1 MFEHEHP
8 LSLIDLWS
16 KNEPNDEETDEDD
29 DDDDDMDFTKQDFR
43 SQCSLCAKEINWF
56 HRYYSHLDCA
66 TARHE
71 PFMSIL
77 ISPGMG
83 KLLKNFKDDDYPHLV
98 HLPFPDQTMNLI
110 KHLFS
115 KEIESGRSETNEA
128 RQTHISHQHP
138 LILVDTTEPTT
149 STLSCHNPM
158 KKVELICN
166 GCLRPIMDSPFYTCA
181 DEDEHHC
188 NFALNA
194 WCTRLPS
201 EIKDYPG
208 HPQHTLFFLPKVPY
222 MPFGVFECDVCKI
235 GCNGFVYRCV
245 KCEYNVDVCCAFIP
259 DNITHKAHP
268 DHLLTRVTKRF
279 LKDAIGGL
287 RDGKMGGKVH
297 GSVLKCGD
305 VSDCYVM
312 LDTVGAEMQV
322 VNKSEKAISLQQDDN
337 VILTQ
342 EAISQVLPINFDGL
356 AKAVKKGDTIFV
368 ESLSSTLVFIPF
380 LAIFFLLFRFFVT
393 SSSFDSSSLSFFKS
407 FLESLLKALHQILFK
422 LAVVASEAYGEK
434 INLFHKLVKTLS

>member
-1 MFEHEHP
+1 NGKWCSDPVEVKEIFKNHFQTRFEQP
-8 LSLIDLWS
+8 TRSRFKINFQFNKCLSTDQSMDLDSMISREEIRKAVWSCGVNKSPGPDGFSFEFFHLWS
-16 KNEPNDEETDEDD
+16 KNEHNDEETDEDD

-56 HRYYSHLDCA
+56 HRYYAHLNCA

-115 KEIESGRSETNEA
+115 KEIGSGRSETNEA
-128 RQTHISHQHP
+128 RQTHICHQHP

-181 DEDEHHC
+181 DENEHHC
-188 NFALNA
+188 NFALHA

-201 EIKDYPG
+201 EIKDYPDN
-208 HPQHTLFFLPKVPY
+208 PSPPSTAAVDLPTTTT
-222 MPFGVFECDVCKI
+222 
-235 GCNGFVYRCV
+235 
-245 KCEYNVDVCCAFIP
+245 CCR
-259 DNITHKAHP
+259 
-268 DHLLTRVTKRF
+268 LL
-279 LKDAIGGL
+279 A
-287 RDGKMGGKVH
+287 
-297 GSVLKCGD
+297 
-305 VSDCYVM
+305 
-312 LDTVGAEMQV
+312 
-322 VNKSEKAISLQQDDN
+322 
-337 VILTQ
+337 
-342 EAISQVLPINFDGL
+342 
-356 AKAVKKGDTIFV
+356 
-368 ESLSSTLVFIPF
+368 SSTMGQLTICDE
-380 LAIFFLLFRFFVT
+380 T
-393 SSSFDSSSLSFFKS
+393 
-407 FLESLLKALHQILFK
+407 K
-422 LAVVASEAYGEK
+422 LP
-434 INLFHKLVKTLS
+434 LWR